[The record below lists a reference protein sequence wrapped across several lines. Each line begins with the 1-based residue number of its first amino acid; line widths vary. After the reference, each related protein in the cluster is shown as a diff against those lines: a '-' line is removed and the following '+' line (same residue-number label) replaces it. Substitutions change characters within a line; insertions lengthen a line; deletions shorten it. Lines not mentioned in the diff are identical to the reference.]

1 MSRETGF
8 AIEIR
13 ERYQDVA
20 GDRWPAAVD
29 PQPDELL
36 SSWLHRL
43 AVANGV
49 APRSFAGVLGF
60 CGGMWSARLDLR
72 LPEDLAA
79 WLGAR
84 TGVASEAI
92 SAMVMSDGALTP
104 LLLPLRET
112 ARRSRST
119 WIQYCALCLADDRA
133 PYFRRSWRLASR
145 ISCFRHGCGLRDR
158 CPACRGG
165 IAPFA
170 QTDLIP
176 HQVCARCGFD
186 LRGAAMIFVE
196 ARARRLERSIDD
208 ICKAEIA
215 KRSSAIHEWVARLLR
230 VSVVAGVGSGRPLA
244 NLSTSVR
251 IRCFERLAQRAD
263 DGLIAA
269 ADDAVARRRR
279 PTLAAGG
286 RDGLIARFVDFID
299 QHQRLPRSARAQPP
313 GVDLAALLAAYARA
327 VGRGSRS
334 KLRGGD
340 LHNTLA
346 VRGLGRA
353 RLGNAARL
361 AGSPARTRAGIA
373 TRSQDAPRSI
383 SSAARC
389 LAQAQLGHQ
398 VLGGA
403 GCDVER
409 LADHAGRDQRP

>member
-49 APRSFAGVLGF
+49 APRSFAGVLGV

-119 WIQYCALCLADDRA
+119 WIQYCALCLANDRV

-196 ARARRLERSIDD
+196 AAARRLERSIDD

-215 KRSSAIHEWVARLLR
+215 KSSSAIHEWVALLLR
-230 VSVVAGVGSGRPLA
+230 APAVAGSGRPLA
-244 NLSTSVR
+244 NLSTSAR

-263 DGLIAA
+263 DGPV
-269 ADDAVARRRR
+269 DAVARRRR
-279 PTLAAGG
+279 PSLAAGG
-286 RDGLIARFVDFID
+286 RDGLIGRFVDFVD

-313 GVDLAALLAAYARA
+313 GVDLAALLAAYGCA
-327 VGRGSRS
+327 VRRGSRS
-334 KLRGGD
+334 TRRGANDGA
-340 LHNTLA
+340 LKSLA
-346 VRGLGRA
+346 A
-353 RLGNAARL
+353 
-361 AGSPARTRAGIA
+361 
-373 TRSQDAPRSI
+373 
-383 SSAARC
+383 
-389 LAQAQLGHQ
+389 
-398 VLGGA
+398 
-403 GCDVER
+403 
-409 LADHAGRDQRP
+409 